1 MPPDAPTWTDSA
13 TAIAALAALLISLVS
28 LHYSRKGL
36 VLAEAQDRRRQPK
49 LLPEYRSG
57 YFSTDAVTGAR
68 NYHFH
73 VAICNPTDS
82 DNSVAR
88 IELNLTYRL
97 PDGTLITARV
107 AAVDN
112 GQQNP
117 GLPVPQRVGAHET
130 VAGWLEFA
138 VDGDL
143 ITEHHIEGYTLE
155 LTDSHGQLTSVT
167 PLILSER
174 NDVR

>member
-1 MPPDAPTWTDSA
+1 MLPDAPTWTDSA
-13 TAIAALAALLISLVS
+13 TAIAALAALLISLIS

-49 LLPEYRSG
+49 LLPEYLSG
-57 YFSTDAVTGAR
+57 HFSTDTETGTR
-68 NYHFH
+68 TYHFH
-73 VAICNPTDS
+73 LAICNPTDS

-97 PDGTLITARV
+97 PDGTLMTARV
-107 AAVDN
+107 AAANN
-112 GQQNP
+112 GEQNP

-130 VAGWLEFA
+130 VAGWSEFT
-138 VDGDL
+138 VDGAL
-143 ITEHHIEGYTLE
+143 ISERHIEGYTVE
-155 LTDSHGQLTSVT
+155 LSDSHGQLTSVT

-174 NDVR
+174 